1 MIENFLTKRKSNNKA
16 ERTIEYKRLNLLKFD
31 RFLNGKNIKYVT
43 EEDLQRF
50 FKRINSWHTRDRYD
64 LLLIQF
70 FRDVFDP
77 DKKERSE
84 NMKWFKYTTK
94 KQKKKQKNP
103 NKKDFL
109 IEPEEHKKLF
119 DIDRHV
125 AR

>member
-1 MIENFLTKRKSNNKA
+1 MKNEKLIESFLTKRKSNNKA
-16 ERTIEYKRLNLLKFD
+16 ERTIEYERLNLLKFD

-50 FKRINSWHTRDRYD
+50 FKRFNSWHTRDRYD

-84 NMKWFKYTTK
+84 NMKWFEYATK
-94 KQKKKQKNP
+94 KQKKKPKQER
-103 NKKDFL
+103 FSYRT
-109 IEPEEHKKLF
+109 E
-119 DIDRHV
+119 RT
-125 AR
+125 